1 MQSVKSAVVT
11 ALQTS
16 SALTTLL
23 GTGQRILFQ
32 RPIGEATA
40 TFPRI
45 TYFEVDNRGNL
56 FADDQEIG
64 SEIIFQINLWGT
76 ASLTAIA
83 KEVDSIM
90 TNMTDLDFVR
100 VSAPDLYEQ
109 DTKIHHKPM
118 RYRLDYSDP
127 DF

>member
-1 MQSVKSAVVT
+1 MQSIKSAVVT

-23 GTGQRILFQ
+23 GTGQRIFFQ

-45 TYFEVDNRGNL
+45 TYFEVDNRGSL

-64 SEIIFQINLWGT
+64 SEIIFQIDLWGT

-90 TNMTDLDFVR
+90 TDLDFNR